1 MLHSYQRIWGSE
13 MARIAEFLKLPVV
26 LSALLASAGAAAAQA
41 REPSSGNCEPLDK
54 TVAAAQ
60 LRGKIL
66 DAHLRGN
73 RYLIKILD
81 ENGRVKIIEIDV
93 TAVCNPPQWRFYD
106 GGPQD
111 WIGSRRTIDQCRD
124 ELKA

>member
-1 MLHSYQRIWGSE
+1 

-26 LSALLASAGAAAAQA
+26 LSALLATAGAAAAQA
-41 REPSSGNCEPLDK
+41 GEPSSGNCKSLDK
-54 TVAAAQ
+54 TV
-60 LRGKIL
+60 RGKVL
-66 DAHLRGN
+66 DARLRGN
-73 RYLIKILD
+73 RYRIKILD

-106 GGPQD
+106 RGPQE

-124 ELKA
+124 ELC

>member
-1 MLHSYQRIWGSE
+1 ML
-13 MARIAEFLKLPVV
+13 
-26 LSALLASAGAAAAQA
+26 AAAAQA

-81 ENGRVKIIEIDV
+81 ENGRVKVIELDASAVGAVGGDV
-93 TAVCNPPQWRFYD
+93 RCNHGRWRF
-106 GGPQD
+106 PPE
-111 WIGSRRTIDQCRD
+111 IVLP
-124 ELKA
+124 EP